1 MTLFSLC
8 CFFLFDVVVYFDGVF
23 VLRLLQEFAEK
34 YGDGL
39 VVIYSLSGWLKN
51 NATYH
56 IRLVPK
62 HMLSGDSTI
71 QAFYKSARL
80 TKLKLINDT
89 ICYAL
94 WL

>member
-1 MTLFSLC
+1 MF
-8 CFFLFDVVVYFDGVF
+8 FIFLFDVVIYFDGVF
-23 VLRLLQEFAEK
+23 GLRLLEEFVEK
-34 YGDGL
+34 HGDGF

-71 QAFYKSARL
+71 
-80 TKLKLINDT
+80 
-89 ICYAL
+89 
-94 WL
+94 